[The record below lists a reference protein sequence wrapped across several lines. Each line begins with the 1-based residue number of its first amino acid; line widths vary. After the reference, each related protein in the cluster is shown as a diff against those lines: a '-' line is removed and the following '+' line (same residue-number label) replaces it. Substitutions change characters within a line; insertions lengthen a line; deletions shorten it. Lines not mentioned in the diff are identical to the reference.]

1 MKTLVDIF
9 FLTLFS
15 HFFFCCYL
23 YSYSA
28 ATINPR
34 ILPDNSFFVLTHTN
48 TRSRRGAIFS
58 RLFLLVSCFASLF
71 SLETLRARFTVSH
84 DDGCTMHA
92 LFSSK
97 PQHTHTHAHEEVALF
112 ANGSF
117 SQLVLLHFCLFWFS
131 LGALS
136 LSGSSGI
143 GSSSCRYSCVLLCL
157 LLLLLLLLLL
167 FTILLLHIKQS
178 RVLFLCLTVDAVLF
192 PKGARVGDDCSSVAP
207 CCCLAG

>member
-1 MKTLVDIF
+1 ML
-9 FLTLFS
+9 LS
-15 HFFFCCYL
+15 
-23 YSYSA
+23 
-28 ATINPR
+28 
-34 ILPDNSFFVLTHTN
+34 
-48 TRSRRGAIFS
+48 
-58 RLFLLVSCFASLF
+58 LFLFRRHYQHTDIAGQLVLCFDAHKHALATGSYFLSLIF
-71 SLETLRARFTVSH
+71 ACILFCFTFFARNSACAFHSIARRR
-84 DDGCTMHA
+84 MHNDA

-97 PQHTHTHAHEEVALF
+97 PQHTHTRTRGGCTFRQRLFLPTGAAALL
-112 ANGSF
+112 
-117 SQLVLLHFCLFWFS
+117 LVLVLSGC
-131 LGALS
+131 ALS
-136 LSGSSGI
+136 LSLSDSSGI